1 MKKYMKEQD
10 SSELEV
16 LIAIRD
22 GLTPRKLEL
31 ATQNATRRM
40 LAETHHVS
48 GEFLYRLGQRWGI
61 ERKGSKARGI
71 HEEAN

>member
-22 GLTPRKLEL
+22 GLTPRKLEI
-31 ATQNATRRM
+31 ATQNSTRRT
-40 LAETHHVS
+40 LAETYHVS
-48 GEFLYRLGQRWGI
+48 GELIYRLGQRWGI
-61 ERKGSKARGI
+61 ERKGHKRAE
-71 HEEAN
+71 HEETV